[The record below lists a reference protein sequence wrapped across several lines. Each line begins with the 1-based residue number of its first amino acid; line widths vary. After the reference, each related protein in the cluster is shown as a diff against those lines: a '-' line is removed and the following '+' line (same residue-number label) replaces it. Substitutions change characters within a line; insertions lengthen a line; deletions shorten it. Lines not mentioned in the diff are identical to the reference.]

1 MFTFLVLISCS
12 IQAMAQPNYYYHFD
26 GTKIPLIL
34 NENEVLVSIPKGF
47 DLVSEK
53 IRANVQPFFSV
64 TDGFFDMLFITRADL
79 EKLVSMDSWEE
90 DSKSVIITPSYIIE
104 NEDVVTVYGAAF
116 STPYLL
122 VRLKLALQRQGSPQE
137 FMTYMV
143 VN

>member
-1 MFTFLVLISCS
+1 
-12 IQAMAQPNYYYHFD
+12 MAQPNYYYHFD

-90 DSKSVIITPSYIIE
+90 DSKSVIITPSYYRE
-104 NEDVVTVYGAAF
+104 
-116 STPYLL
+116 
-122 VRLKLALQRQGSPQE
+122 
-137 FMTYMV
+137 
-143 VN
+143 